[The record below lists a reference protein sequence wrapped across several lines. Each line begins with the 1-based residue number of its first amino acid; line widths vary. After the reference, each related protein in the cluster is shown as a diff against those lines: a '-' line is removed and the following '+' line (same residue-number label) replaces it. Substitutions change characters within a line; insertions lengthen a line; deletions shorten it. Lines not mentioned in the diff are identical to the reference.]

1 MAEKIIKT
9 SSFYMALAIVIA
21 SFIFSG
27 AVGKIRQGPR
37 TVSVRGLSE
46 RQVEADLAL
55 WSVTANATA
64 NSLPEIYQQIKT
76 SQDRLKQYFINK
88 GFSPEELSV
97 KQPSIN
103 DRQAQIYGEFRAN
116 QQRYIAE
123 FGILIKSD
131 RISTVKTAIENI
143 GELVG
148 ESVSLASNDVQ
159 YIYTKLNEIKPEMIE
174 EATTEARKAAE
185 KFAKNSKSRIA
196 GIKTAQQGLFTI
208 EPIHYFTQDIK
219 KVRVVTNLEYFLN

>member
-1 MAEKIIKT
+1 MVEKIIKK

-21 SFIFSG
+21 SLIFAG
-27 AVGKIRQGPR
+27 AIEKIRQGPK

-46 RQVEADLAL
+46 REVAADLAL

-76 SQDRLKQYFINK
+76 SQERLKQFFINK
-88 GFSPEELSV
+88 GFDLSELSI

-103 DRQAQIYGEFRAN
+103 DRQAQLYGEYREN
-116 QQRYIAE
+116 QQRYIAD

-131 RISTVKTAIENI
+131 KISAVKLAIENI

-148 ESVSLASNDVQ
+148 EGVSLASNDVQ
-159 YIYTKLNEIKPEMIE
+159 YIYTKLNDIKPEMIE
-174 EATTEARKAAE
+174 EATIEARKAAE

-196 GIKTAQQGLFTI
+196 GIKTAYQGLFTI

-219 KVRVVTNLEYFLN
+219 TVRVVTNLEYYLN